1 MADSSLAKAMAI
13 QSEPGE
19 STGAATAGLLRQ
31 QDYRILI
38 PQRVELG
45 SRSQN
50 DTIKIAP
57 QKEIVRFKTTTPSS
71 FDVIAVGSGVAAMIE
86 VKAPRAH
93 LQKQQSTSAFTLLSK
108 FDGVIL
114 RRNGNRFWARLW
126 ENPNDPEKL
135 EAEFDVSELYG
146 SEEKIAQE
154 GTPIVWTIGYATEH
168 GTRKRQSI
176 LYVRRVPPVSDEEV
190 VTSGRAVEKKMARI
204 QWKKE

>member
-1 MADSSLAKAMAI
+1 MAI
-13 QSEPGE
+13 QWRPRQAAGQ
-19 STGAATAGLLRQ
+19 ATAELLRQ
-31 QDYRILI
+31 QDYRIFI
-38 PQRVELG
+38 PQRVEFG
-45 SRSQN
+45 SRSQD

-57 QKEIVRFKTTTPSS
+57 QKGTVGFKTAAASS
-71 FDVIAVGSGVAAMIE
+71 FDVVAVGSGFTTMLE

-93 LQKQQSTSAFTLLSK
+93 LQKQESTTSFTLLSK

-126 ENPNDPEKL
+126 ENPNDREQF

-154 GTPIVWTIGYATEH
+154 GTPIVWTIGYAIER

-190 VTSGRAVEKKMARI
+190 LTSGRAVKEKMDRI
-204 QWKKE
+204 RWKKE